1 MTTPQDL
8 LDRLHRLEELLA
20 AHGAA
25 SAMDIGDATTD
36 PEATLVHNLIGGIA
50 VDRLRVLSTEVATR
64 AGATIVDPVDAVA
77 MRLVLDSYHDGVR
90 RLRGAVRLT
99 NEMLRRCTA
108 ELREA
113 RRICHRRTHELHSGR

>member
-1 MTTPQDL
+1 
-8 LDRLHRLEELLA
+8 
-20 AHGAA
+20 
-25 SAMDIGDATTD
+25 MDIGDATTD